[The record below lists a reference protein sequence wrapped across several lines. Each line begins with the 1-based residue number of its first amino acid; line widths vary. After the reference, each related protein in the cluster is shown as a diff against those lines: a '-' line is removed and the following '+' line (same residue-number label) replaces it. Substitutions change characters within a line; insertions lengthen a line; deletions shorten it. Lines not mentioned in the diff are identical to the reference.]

1 MGVGVGLVER
11 VDAVC
16 VCKRQVFGGAVCFGG
31 GEGCEESCLSIF
43 FLRRE
48 DTERGLQKDPSSL
61 SCDT

>member
-1 MGVGVGLVER
+1 MAGGSGLGVGVGLVER

-43 FLRRE
+43 FLM
-48 DTERGLQKDPSSL
+48 
-61 SCDT
+61 